1 MILPSEKLL
10 SFLLRSKEANI
21 HWIDLL
27 LPFSEGLL
35 TGNPY
40 NPTVSSLAHLSISKQ
55 GVKYSGVC
63 VVFILLGKRGGKAA
77 EKEGGELSQEKR
89 RYNGGL
95 P

>member
-1 MILPSEKLL
+1 
-10 SFLLRSKEANI
+10 
-21 HWIDLL
+21 
-27 LPFSEGLL
+27 
-35 TGNPY
+35 
-40 NPTVSSLAHLSISKQ
+40 
-55 GVKYSGVC
+55 